1 MLSNP
6 AGRIGPRP
14 DPQDLRMLLGAFRG
28 GNPLERI
35 VGKSWKWLS
44 SDYYQEVG
52 ECLRMCPLLR
62 YSAYRELNRA
72 LLRCAFHR
80 FANCDQE
87 DGSHAG
93 RMRRKEVD
101 HVAIKKGQ
109 PGRT

>member
-1 MLSNP
+1 MSSP
-6 AGRIGPRP
+6 FCSRQRIDAGQRSASGKS
-14 DPQDLRMLLGAFRG
+14 LGRVVA
-28 GNPLERI
+28 
-35 VGKSWKWLS
+35 KSWKWLP

-72 LLRCAFHR
+72 LLRFAFHR

-93 RMRRKEVD
+93 RVRRKEVD

>member
-1 MLSNP
+1 MPL
-6 AGRIGPRP
+6 
-14 DPQDLRMLLGAFRG
+14 DAFRG

-44 SDYYQEVG
+44 ADYSQEVG
-52 ECLRMCPLLR
+52 ESLRMCPLLR
-62 YSAYRELNRA
+62 HSAYGELNRT
-72 LLRCAFHR
+72 LMRFAFHR

-87 DGSHAG
+87 DGSLAG
-93 RMRRKEVD
+93 RVRRKEVD